1 MNFARDNYY
10 QECPAVMDYSAIT
23 DYRTPSTRE
32 EYIRN
37 INNIVSDHEY
47 RLFLQ
52 KNASKIMDGQWSV
65 LNKSYSCQP
74 NPCIFNAPTRQPQGD
89 MQVEMKRYNDTR
101 TGKINAE
108 AVQCKKM
115 DDYRMC

>member
-65 LNKSYSCQP
+65 LNKSYSLLSDKDINLSP
-74 NPCIFNAPTRQPQGD
+74 IISITRFLCTTYD
-89 MQVEMKRYNDTR
+89 HASISYST
-101 TGKINAE
+101 TIIL
-108 AVQCKKM
+108 
-115 DDYRMC
+115 